1 LRESTRPER
10 ERILKGEEALTL
22 VTCTRPSRRR
32 GEDLACGVSRRA
44 LGHPQGVE
52 GVDLGQVPEAIESTS
67 TGIGTTG
74 APEESR
80 SAAEPRWLMAIAVL
94 AATIRYVAVPHRG
107 RIPGWWLFPV
117 LQLVLLGLLIGPA
130 GTTTR
135 RQSGAQPRW
144 GSLAKAW
151 NR

>member
-1 LRESTRPER
+1 MSESMRT
-10 ERILKGEEALTL
+10 
-22 VTCTRPSRRR
+22 
-32 GEDLACGVSRRA
+32 GV
-44 LGHPQGVE
+44 G
-52 GVDLGQVPEAIESTS
+52 D
-67 TGIGTTG
+67 TG
-74 APEESR
+74 AQGAPGA
-80 SAAEPRWLMAIAVL
+80 AAEPRWPMATAVL
-94 AATIRYVAVPHRG
+94 AATILYVSMPHRG
-107 RIPGWWLFPV
+107 RVPGWWLFPV